1 MANLPILSDRI
12 PDLGDRAPTTEDI
25 IGWLKEQAFA
35 AGRIGFSNV
44 FQPEKFSELF
54 ALDPRPDTSP
64 TYRVPTVKSAMEF
77 GHGQWE
83 REQWILKTMHTYQ
96 HVVKEAAVILD
107 KRLLAAGMSE
117 KDLAAFKKKTSSP
130 LLKVIELYKLE
141 NPPPKGPERVMVKIL
156 KQTDKGTTLQQAYLS
171 VEDHLA
177 DLYPTLNSL
186 SAYMDGRGE
195 RISNQAKGPWM
206 YQLVERGATH
216 KGQTQAIGKLPHK
229 PKPQVPADHPRKY
242 LRVDAD
248 WKELA
253 RLLRKHGGKAPFVIL
268 CQVRENALDA
278 NSSC

>member
-1 MANLPILSDRI
+1 MANLPILSDKI
-12 PDLGDRAPTTEDI
+12 PELGDRAPTTEEI

-44 FQPEKFSELF
+44 FQPEKFGELF

-64 TYRVPTVKSAMEF
+64 TYRVPTVQSAMEF

-83 REQWILKTMHTYQ
+83 REQWILKTMHKYQ

-117 KDLAAFKKKTSSP
+117 KDLATFKKKTSSP

-141 NPPPKGPERVMVKIL
+141 NPSPKGPERVMVKIL

-171 VEDHLA
+171 VEDSLD
-177 DLYPTLNSL
+177 DLYPVLHSL

-206 YQLVERGATH
+206 YQLVDRGPSH
-216 KGQTQAIGKLPHK
+216 KAKPQPKGKSPHK
-229 PKPQVPADHPRKY
+229 PRAQAPTENPRKY
-242 LRVDAD
+242 LRVNAD

-253 RLLRKHGGKAPFVIL
+253 RLLKKEGGKAPFAIL
-268 CQVRENALDA
+268 CQVNINGLLY
-278 NSSC
+278 